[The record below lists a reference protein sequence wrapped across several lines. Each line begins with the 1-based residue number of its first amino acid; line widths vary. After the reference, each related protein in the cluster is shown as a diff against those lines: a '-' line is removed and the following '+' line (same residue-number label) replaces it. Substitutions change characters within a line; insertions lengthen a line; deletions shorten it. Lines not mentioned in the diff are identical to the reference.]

1 MLTQTRKIKS
11 LQTCNFASTNLKFCT
26 KPRGVIPLLC
36 TKFQICRGKI
46 TGFRWSGDK
55 NTRVLSN
62 SAARMCLMLLS
73 HFEIFHNHFLYKRN
87 ILWPCCIK
95 VLLNGGHSELGQE
108 KMSCLSLKPASNFIW
123 QIKKRIFFFGG
134 S

>member
-1 MLTQTRKIKS
+1 MLDVNADTGSKICK
-11 LQTCNFASTNLKFCT
+11 FASTNLKFCT
-26 KPRGVIPLLC
+26 KQRGVLPLLS

-73 HFEIFHNHFLYKRN
+73 HFEIFPIQMRHFMTMLY
-87 ILWPCCIK
+87 
-95 VLLNGGHSELGQE
+95 
-108 KMSCLSLKPASNFIW
+108 
-123 QIKKRIFFFGG
+123 
-134 S
+134 